1 MTEKLSS
8 NSPFS
13 LDGRVALVTGS
24 SAGLG
29 RALGTALGEAGAK
42 VAWNYCNNAGRAEE
56 RFKAFKAKG
65 GEGMLVRADVTDE
78 AEVERMMAE
87 VGKRLGPVDIV
98 VINATCDQPQKPM
111 EEYDWAFYQ
120 RMIDLFIKS
129 PFLMT
134 RACLPHMKK
143 QR

>member
-8 NSPFS
+8 NSLFS

-29 RALGTALGEAGAK
+29 RALASALGEAGAK
-42 VAWNYCNNAGRAEE
+42 VAWNYCNDTARAEE

-65 GEGMLVRADVTDE
+65 GEGMLVRGNATNEV
-78 AEVERMMAE
+78 EVERMIAD

-98 VINATCDQPQKPM
+98 VINATCDQPQKPI
-111 EEYDWAFYQ
+111 EGYDWAFFQ
-120 RMIDLFIKS
+120 RM
-129 PFLMT
+129 
-134 RACLPHMKK
+134 
-143 QR
+143 